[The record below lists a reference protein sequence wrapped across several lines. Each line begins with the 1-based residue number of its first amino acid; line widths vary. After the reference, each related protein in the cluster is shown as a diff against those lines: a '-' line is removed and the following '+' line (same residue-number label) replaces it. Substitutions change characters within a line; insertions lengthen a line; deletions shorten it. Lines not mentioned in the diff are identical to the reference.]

1 MASFAFQTALYT
13 GDNPRIFGQA
23 GVLHVFVVG
32 FFFARAP
39 GYRMSETRVC
49 WLLYEV
55 EISFVFF

>member
-32 FFFARAP
+32 FFRARS
-39 GYRMSETRVC
+39 GIQDVGDQSVSVVGCCTK
-49 WLLYEV
+49 
-55 EISFVFF
+55 